1 MQEVQDLLLGGE
13 SMRQDSLEL
22 AKGTM
27 LQNQYRLQEPL
38 GAGGF
43 GITYKAID
51 TLNNI
56 VCAIK
61 EYAPMEIAIRTNDG
75 ITLSP
80 KSEDVRGVYE
90 HGRRRFLEEASILK
104 DIQNIRAVVRIL
116 DYFNENGTSYF
127 VMEYL
132 QGITLK
138 GLMRSMGGQISYN
151 EIMPLLFELG
161 DALEK
166 LHTGKKVF
174 HRDISPENIII
185 TTDGHGKLID
195 FGNAKFL
202 VNRGDQKL
210 SVVLKP
216 GFAPFEQ
223 YSSKGNQGSYTDVYS
238 LAATFY
244 YVISGKMLPQAPER
258 IAGTPYVKLKDMNLG
273 VPVYISDAFDRALE
287 LRYENRTQTMRDFM
301 NELREQPDVKSQIS
315 RYPILDIQTVA
326 GDVVRYKIPSN
337 VPITLGRSS
346 HQAQIQLEGDPFI
359 SNNHC
364 EIFYDSMESA
374 FYIQDHST
382 NGTYIDGNRLEKER
396 IYLLDDKQI
405 ISVGNQK
412 IYMKVGRIYE

>member
-1 MQEVQDLLLGGE
+1 
-13 SMRQDSLEL
+13 MRKDSLEL
-22 AKGTM
+22 ANGTF

-56 VCAIK
+56 SCAIK
-61 EYAPMEIAIRTNDG
+61 EYAPMEIAMRAPDG
-75 ITLSP
+75 VTLRAR
-80 KSEDVRGVYE
+80 SEETKGIYE
-90 HGRRRFLEEASILK
+90 HGRKRFLEEASILK
-104 DIQNIRAVVRIL
+104 SLQNIRAVVRIL
-116 DYFNENGTSYF
+116 DYFNANGTSYF

-132 QGITLK
+132 NGVTLK
-138 GLMRSMGGQISYN
+138 GLMRSMGGRISY
-151 EIMPLLFELG
+151 EQLMPLLFELC

-166 LHTGKKVF
+166 VHAGKKIF

-185 TTDGHGKLID
+185 MPNGHGKLID
-195 FGNAKFL
+195 FGNAKYMI
-202 VNRGDQKL
+202 NHSDQKL

-244 YVISGKMLPQAPER
+244 YAIAGKMLPQAPER

-287 LRYENRTQTMRDFM
+287 LRYTDRTQTMLEFM
-301 NELREQPDVKSQIS
+301 EELQWVPEVETRSDWYPYLDVQELTGQIS
-315 RYPILDIQTVA
+315 RY
-326 GDVVRYKIPSN
+326 KIPPNTS
-337 VPITLGRSS
+337 IILGRSK
-346 HQAQIQLEGDPFI
+346 HQAQILLEGDPFI
-359 SNNHC
+359 SNIHC
-364 EIFYDSMESA
+364 EIFYDSMEMQ

-382 NGTYIDGNRLEKER
+382 NGTYIDGIRLEKEM
-396 IYLLDDKQI
+396 IYILNDKQI
-405 ISVGNQK
+405 VTVGNQM